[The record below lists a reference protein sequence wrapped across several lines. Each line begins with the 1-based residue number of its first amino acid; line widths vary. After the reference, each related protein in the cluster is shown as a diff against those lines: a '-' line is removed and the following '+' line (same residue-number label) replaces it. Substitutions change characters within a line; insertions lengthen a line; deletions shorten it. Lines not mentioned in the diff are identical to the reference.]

1 MKPYLFQ
8 NQLDRNLP
16 FYWLT
21 HGILT
26 ILFVQSLYLQPA
38 NAQGSDLDSLCQR
51 SPLSA
56 RCKELSASQQST
68 SQEITSQET
77 TSQQTTDAVQEKPQ
91 PQVIKFR
98 LNDLSGVSEWIRA
111 EVTGKQ
117 VKLLH
122 TVVTQSGLSKLITSA
137 AKLPIAIAHTWYD
150 HPTSLITF
158 QPDGCQQSACVIRGL
173 DSITLPVGT
182 DMYQGRFTLEYT
194 ESGWV
199 RTITF
204 KLPQQSVSSV
214 EKTYKAKL

>member
-8 NQLDRNLP
+8 DQLDLNLP
-16 FYWLT
+16 FYCLT
-21 HGILT
+21 QGILT
-26 ILFVQSLYLQPA
+26 ILFVQNLYLQPA
-38 NAQGSDLDSLCQR
+38 NAQGSDLDLPCQR
-51 SPLSA
+51 SPLNA
-56 RCKELSASQQST
+56 HCQELPASQQT
-68 SQEITSQET
+68 I
-77 TSQQTTDAVQEKPQ
+77 SQQATDAGQEQTQ

-122 TVVTQSGLSKLITSA
+122 TVVAQSGLSKLITSA
-137 AKLPIAIAHTWYD
+137 AKAPIAIAHTWYD

-158 QPDGCQQSACVIRGL
+158 QADGCQQSACVIRGL

-204 KLPQQSVSSV
+204 KLPQQSVLSV
-214 EKTYKAKL
+214 EKNYKAKL